1 MPEEDAPAS
10 GEAWQ
15 NLRASVKQQKIE
27 RQNVKAS
34 GVKSLEQNILRLQK
48 IWRMVNLGI
57 GVLGIATFG
66 TGLIILAL
74 SLNTQWIFGNWLK
87 FRLVAPL
94 SLAEKFITILVDIV
108 AVGMIMI
115 QFVIIAVVVHCSGV
129 IAAAKCG
136 VEALIP

>member
-15 NLRASVKQQKIE
+15 NLRASVKQQAVE

-48 IWRMVNLGI
+48 IWRMANIGI
-57 GVLGIATFG
+57 GVFGIATLG
-66 TGLIILAL
+66 SGLIVLAL
-74 SLNTQWIFGNWLK
+74 SLNAQWIFGNWLK

-108 AVGMIMI
+108 AVGVIMI
-115 QFVIIAVVVHCSGV
+115 LFVIIAMAAYCADSV
-129 IAAAKCG
+129 IATVKCG
-136 VEALIP
+136 LEVL